1 MAYTL
6 EKLTVARLI
15 NAYRR
20 QRSLIIKSNTTGEI
34 YKTTVECNYEPYE
47 EGFNIEFKGVIFP
60 EWECLDTPEEV
71 LEAIKE
77 YDKFRE
83 RWIETVNSIEWSD

>member
-15 NAYRR
+15 NAYKG
-20 QRSLIIKSNTTGEI
+20 QRSLIIKSNTTSQI

-47 EGFNIEFKGVIFP
+47 EGFNIEFKGVIPP

-71 LEAIKE
+71 LKEIRE
-77 YDKFRE
+77 YDKFME
-83 RWIETVNSIEWSD
+83 